1 MSGRERTI
9 KHVQQTAGFLAL
21 FVCAASNGQS
31 VNVDFHDVDGT
42 PTSDYGAA
50 GLPGFWNSFTTTAG
64 VDTPLLGLDGAPTG
78 VTLRHN
84 GAGYQRESSQTTVGN
99 DSALLRDY
107 LFSVGPA
114 ITLEF
119 AGLANGTY
127 EAYTYAYFHENY
139 PFSTD
144 VWINGDLD
152 TLQVVTG
159 TFANGFDLGMSHARH
174 TFKVTDGA
182 LSIWLDNVADPLV
195 NGVQLAIIPAPPTLP
210 LVLLVG
216 FSTMRRRRR

>member
-1 MSGRERTI
+1 MCSR
-9 KHVQQTAGFLAL
+9 TAGFLAL

-119 AGLANGTY
+119 AGLANGIY
-127 EAYTYAYFHENY
+127 ESYTYAYFHETY

-144 VWINGDLD
+144 VWINADLD
-152 TLQVVTG
+152 TLVDNKDTGRHYSVYSLLHGVVQH
-159 TFANGFDLGMSHARH
+159 DLYHAGQIVML
-174 TFKVTDGA
+174 KKA
-182 LSIWLDNVADPLV
+182 LNA
-195 NGVQLAIIPAPPTLP
+195 
-210 LVLLVG
+210 
-216 FSTMRRRRR
+216 